1 MLIILNEI
9 IEVSSIMVT
18 MGFDTDEDTS
28 EIELDVDMSLVVLKL
43 FSTIFQISVLDC
55 KAIY

>member
-1 MLIILNEI
+1 
-9 IEVSSIMVT
+9 MVT